1 MKIKIIAVGKIKE
14 NYFNDAILEYKK
26 RLSTMCD
33 LNLIEVKEVNFDDIN
48 RNINDEGKNI
58 LDKVEANDFLIS
70 LEIKGKELEST
81 ELAAFIENH
90 YTFDS
95 RVLTFVIG
103 GSNGLS
109 EEVIKR
115 SNMHLSFGRFTY
127 PHQLMRVILLE
138 QIYRSMMIINNKAYH
153 K

>member
-1 MKIKIIAVGKIKE
+1 MRIKVIAVGKIKE

-81 ELAAFIENH
+81 ELANFIENH

>member
-1 MKIKIIAVGKIKE
+1 MRIKVIAVGKIKE
-14 NYFNDAILEYKK
+14 NYFNDAISEYKK

-48 RNINDEGKNI
+48 RNINNEGKNI

-81 ELAAFIENH
+81 ELASFIENH

>member
-1 MKIKIIAVGKIKE
+1 MKIKVITVGKIKE
-14 NYFNDAILEYKK
+14 NYFTDAILEYTK

-58 LDKVEANDFLIS
+58 LDKVDNNDYLIT

>member
-1 MKIKIIAVGKIKE
+1 MVYE
-14 NYFNDAILEYKK
+14 LYF
-26 RLSTMCD
+26 C
-33 LNLIEVKEVNFDDIN
+33 
-48 RNINDEGKNI
+48 
-58 LDKVEANDFLIS
+58 
-70 LEIKGKELEST
+70 GKELEST

>member
-81 ELAAFIENH
+81 ELASFIENH

>member
-1 MKIKIIAVGKIKE
+1 MRIKIIAVGKIKE
-14 NYFNDAILEYKK
+14 TYFTDAIKEYQK
-26 RLSTMCD
+26 RLNGMCD
-33 LNLIEVKEVNFDDIN
+33 LQLIEVKEVNFDDIN

-58 LDKVEANDFLIS
+58 LDKVEANDYLIS
-70 LEIKGKELEST
+70 LEIKGKELESN
-81 ELAAFIENH
+81 ELATFIENH

-95 RVLTFVIG
+95 RTLTFVIG

-109 EEVIKR
+109 NDVIKR

-127 PHQLMRVILLE
+127 PHQLMRVILIE
-138 QIYRSMMIINNKAYH
+138 QIYRSMMIINNKSYH

>member
-1 MKIKIIAVGKIKE
+1 MRIKVIAVGKIKE

-58 LDKVEANDFLIS
+58 LDRVEANDFLIS

-81 ELAAFIENH
+81 ELASFIENH

>member
-58 LDKVEANDFLIS
+58 LDKVDNNDYLIT

>member
-1 MKIKIIAVGKIKE
+1 MRIKVIAVGKIKE

-81 ELAAFIENH
+81 ELASFIENH